1 MGKCGSRSRVSQVIR
16 RHIYSLNRGNRPLLC
31 RGDTLL
37 QGAHLRSQSR
47 LISYRGRHTS
57 QQSGYLGACLGK
69 TENII
74 NKQKHILILHITEI
88 FCHGQ
93 AGKGNSH
100 TGSRRLVHL
109 TIYQSGLVDNA
120 ALLHLAVKIIS
131 LTGTLA
137 NACKYRQAAVS
148 RSNVVDQL
156 HNKNRLSY
164 AGTAE
169 QTDLTALCVR
179 TDQVYYLD
187 TCLQDFCSRHLLFIG
202 RSRTMDSPALH
213 ILRSR
218 LLIYRIT

>member
-1 MGKCGSRSRVSQVIR
+1 MLSVTEI
-16 RHIYSLNRGNRPLLC
+16 LC
-31 RGDTLL
+31 HCKTCL
-37 QGAHLRSQSR
+37 
-47 LISYRGRHTS
+47 RHT
-57 QQSGYLGACLGK
+57 
-69 TENII
+69 
-74 NKQKHILILHITEI
+74 
-88 FCHGQ
+88 
-93 AGKGNSH
+93 H

-164 AGTAE
+164 AGAAE